1 VEDNDVICSD
11 CFHNEGLRLEAEKV
25 GEKSAEVCPHC
36 KSSSGRKIKQGE
48 SARLLMQNFFMHGSV
63 PQDIGGW
70 APVYWW
76 TDDIKRDDTAFD
88 RTLLDDYFLI
98 KSELGVCVFHYAPAL
113 WRLGLTT
120 QYDELEKA
128 DPSATLKYIVQ
139 SGTEKLI
146 APGSR
151 IYRVRLNPPA
161 VSAKGMFDT
170 PPLSAKKDFGR
181 FDDVGTP
188 IFYGA
193 FDIETC
199 LHECRVALV
208 DEVILATFE
217 AAKPLLV
224 LNLFDA
230 IAGPRPPDPW
240 NSVEI
245 LMNKLCSSSANEY
258 KKCRTIAQA
267 VLNAG
272 YEGILVRSY
281 YSQVK
286 DKPLANI
293 LLFGFPEAA
302 QKIKLHSLNRIK
314 LDKVEY
320 AFTFGPVFIDEGA

>member
-1 VEDNDVICSD
+1 
-11 CFHNEGLRLEAEKV
+11 
-25 GEKSAEVCPHC
+25 
-36 KSSSGRKIKQGE
+36 
-48 SARLLMQNFFMHGSV
+48 
-63 PQDIGGW
+63 
-70 APVYWW
+70 
-76 TDDIKRDDTAFD
+76 
-88 RTLLDDYFLI
+88 
-98 KSELGVCVFHYAPAL
+98 
-113 WRLGLTT
+113 
-120 QYDELEKA
+120 
-128 DPSATLKYIVQ
+128 
-139 SGTEKLI
+139 
-146 APGSR
+146 
-151 IYRVRLNPPA
+151 VRLNPPEL
-161 VSAKGMFDT
+161 SAKGTFDT

-230 IAGPRPPDPW
+230 IADPQPPDPW

-258 KKCRTIAQA
+258 KKCRTIAEA
-267 VLNAG
+267 VRNAG

-286 DKPLANI
+286 GKPLANI
-293 LLFGFPEAA
+293 LLFGFPEAE

-320 AFTFGPVFIDEGA
+320 AFTFGPVFTDKGA